1 MIAEVYKACRF
12 FLGANKHVLFNSYV
26 FGWESDVFSLTKAGY
41 SIEIEVKVSRA
52 DYIADFKKTA
62 KHRLLTN
69 YNRNNCLYKKQ
80 YTSGTDWGYGYGKY
94 SKLDGFACWVEFC
107 KPQEK
112 IPNRFYYACP
122 AGLIKED
129 DLPGYAGLIWVDDK
143 GAAKVIKKAPLLH
156 KLKNIKESD
165 LFDKYYWRVQNA
177 LAKSRIYANRD
188 YTVDELK
195 AVVNQI
201 KNTLY

>member
-52 DYIADFKKTA
+52 DYIADFKKA
-62 KHRLLTN
+62 IKHRFLTN
-69 YNRNNCLYKKQ
+69 HNSKNCVHKKN
-80 YTSGTDWGYGYGKY
+80 YTPSQWGYIEGKFTQ
-94 SKLDGFACWVEFC
+94 LEGAACAVTFA

-122 AGLIKED
+122 TGLIKED
-129 DLPGYAGLIWVDDK
+129 DLPGYAGLIWVDDN

-177 LAKSRIYANRD
+177 LAKSRLYANRD

-195 AVVNQI
+195 AVINQI